1 MIDPEQT
8 GPRRARRSG
17 RRRVAG
23 PTLALLALV
32 PALAACGGGGGG
44 EGTGSSGPA
53 PRALER
59 PIASPDVSGTDPV
72 TGADVSLADYA
83 GKPVVISFWASWCG
97 PCREELP
104 ALEAF
109 AKEHP
114 EVQVLGVNYQ
124 DSAGDARSLQQ
135 ELAFT
140 FPSVADPRGSLGGD
154 FQLVGMPTSF
164 FLDAEHQVRASL
176 VGGGDRDDFDEGL
189 RLATGS

>member
-1 MIDPEQT
+1 MLRHVTDPEQT
-8 GPRRARRSG
+8 GRRGAP
-17 RRRVAG
+17 RRRVVRPA
-23 PTLALLALV
+23 LALLALV

-44 EGTGSSGPA
+44 AASSGPA
-53 PRALER
+53 PRELER
-59 PIASPDVSGTDPV
+59 PIASPDVSGTDPI
-72 TGADVSLADYA
+72 TGEAVSLADFA

-109 AKEHP
+109 AEEHP

-124 DSAGDARSLQQ
+124 DSAGDARSLQRA
-135 ELAFT
+135 LGFT

-154 FQLVGMPTSF
+154 FQLIGMPTSF
-164 FLDAEHQVRASL
+164 FLDAEHRVRASL
-176 VGGGDRDDFDEGL
+176 TGGGDRADFDEGL